1 MNPQEK
7 EHEMYL
13 DDNGP
18 LINFTPATP
27 EERAAIDANHAAMRA
42 AIADFRASDLGRAR
56 AAWAARNGYDVTA
69 PVDPEGFTFGS
80 NTAAD
85 MAAYEVQS

>member
-1 MNPQEK
+1 
-7 EHEMYL
+7 MYL

-27 EERAAIDANHAAMRA
+27 EERVAIAANHAAMEA

-56 AAWAARNGYDVTA
+56 AAWTARNGYETDA
-69 PVDPEGFTFGS
+69 PVYPAGFTFGA
-80 NTAAD
+80 NPAAD